1 MSPPIKKMKAQDPL
15 NEVNLRDKTNKKP
28 TYISKFLNRD
38 LRGNIIALLHEYKDC
53 FAWDY
58 DEMLGLSKDLSQN
71 KIEETMNLIFCMGQS
86 CHKA

>member
-1 MSPPIKKMKAQDPL
+1 MKAQDPL
-15 NEVNLRDKTNKKP
+15 NEVNLRDKTNQKP

-58 DEMLGLSKDLSQN
+58 DEMLGLSKDLIKHRLLIQEGK
-71 KIEETMNLIFCMGQS
+71 KIIKQTF
-86 CHKA
+86 